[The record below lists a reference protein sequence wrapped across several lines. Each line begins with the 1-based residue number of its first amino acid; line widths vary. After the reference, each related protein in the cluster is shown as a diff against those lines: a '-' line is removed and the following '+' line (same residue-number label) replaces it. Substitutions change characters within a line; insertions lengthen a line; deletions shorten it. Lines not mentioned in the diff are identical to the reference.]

1 MKNIKY
7 FLLLLFTVIL
17 SPSCKDNYWVK
28 MSKMGIP
35 DGINVSIIGVCG
47 EDTIYVGGPTRERS
61 DGLTFYYTTDKG
73 RNWRKGASIPDGL
86 FFSESSD
93 VLVDDGLCWS
103 EIHTEVLGG
112 ERYLFRYDARLDTIQ
127 ISSFKD
133 KSLTPA
139 FYSNGEVYFTIRNN
153 KEKMLARIHQD
164 LSGFDY
170 ICKTRSDYKR
180 IIPSPNSFFYTDYL
194 DNLYVGELTSVDLGD
209 IKAEEVLFATD
220 STCLF
225 SGYKEDDEDKVL
237 LCEYHTRTAT
247 CSTIT
252 SFEDFDGI
260 DPVLM
265 DGDNMVLIGNHIG
278 KFFLS
283 ECLLISSDRGETW
296 RVRKMPLSGP
306 QRYLYGKTLYVD
318 GLTSI
323 DIYHLNF

>member
-1 MKNIKY
+1 MNIKCI
-7 FLLLLFTVIL
+7 FLFLFTVIL
-17 SPSCKDNYWVK
+17 FPSCGNTNWVK
-28 MSKMGIP
+28 RSKMKIP
-35 DGINVSIIGVCG
+35 DGINVTIIGVCG

-61 DGLTFYYTTDKG
+61 DGLTFYYTSDKG
-73 RNWRKGASIPDGL
+73 RNWRKGASIPDGF
-86 FFSESSD
+86 FFSSLSD
-93 VLVDDGLCWS
+93 VIVDDGLCWG
-103 EIHTEVLGG
+103 EIHTEPLGG
-112 ERYLFRYDARLDTIQ
+112 ERYFFRYDARLDTIQ

-139 FYSNGEVYFTIRNN
+139 FYSNGEVYFTIRSN
-153 KEKMLARIHQD
+153 KEDMLARIHQD
-164 LSGFDY
+164 LFGFDY

-194 DNLYVGELTSVDLGD
+194 DNLYVGELSSVDLGD

-225 SGYKEDDEDKVL
+225 SGYKEDDVDKVL
-237 LCEYHTRTAT
+237 LCEYHTKTAT

-252 SFEDFDGI
+252 SFEEFDGI

>member
-1 MKNIKY
+1 MNIKY
-7 FLLLLFTVIL
+7 IFLFLFTMIL
-17 SPSCKDNYWVK
+17 FPSCGNTNWVK
-28 MSKMGIP
+28 RSKMRIP

-86 FFSESSD
+86 FFSELSD
-93 VLVDDGLCWS
+93 VLVDDGLCWG
-103 EIHTEVLGG
+103 EIHTEPLGG

-139 FYSNGEVYFTIRNN
+139 FYSHGEVYFTIRNN
-153 KEKMLARIHQD
+153 KEDMLARIHQD
-164 LSGFDY
+164 LFGFDY

-194 DNLYVGELTSVDLGD
+194 DNLYVGELSSVDLGD

-225 SGYKEDDEDKVL
+225 SGYKEDDVDKVL
-237 LCEYHTRTAT
+237 LCEYHTKTAT

-252 SFEDFDGI
+252 SFEGFDYI

-265 DGDNMVLIGNHIG
+265 DRDNMVLIGKHIG
-278 KFFLS
+278 KFFFS